1 MTEEHY
7 EYIKI
12 EESKYPERLKMIP
25 HSPRGLY
32 IKGEIPRDDHPSV
45 AIAGARAC
53 SSYGK
58 HQAFEYAKILA
69 EHGIQIISGLAYGID
84 ASAHEGALA
93 GGGETFAVLG
103 CGVDIC
109 YPKENYPLYR
119 DMLANGGGVLSEFSP
134 GSAPQSWHFPIR
146 NRLISGLADAL
157 LIVEAREKSGSLIT
171 ADYALDQGK
180 TVFALPG
187 RVSDALSRGCNY
199 LLYQG
204 AGIAYE
210 PACILQ
216 ELGICEEKSE
226 KKEKKFTEEEQGVYD
241 FLEIQPKSLGELV
254 EETGL
259 IMPVLSG
266 ILLSLQ
272 SKGSAEESYRNYW
285 RKYGEF

>member
-1 MTEEHY
+1 MTAKHY

-12 EESKYPERLKMIP
+12 EDPRYPMRLKMIP
-25 HSPRGLY
+25 KRPGGLY
-32 IKGEIPRDDHPSV
+32 VKGELPGDDLPSV

-58 HQAFEYAKILA
+58 QQAFEFAKVLA
-69 EHGIQIISGLAYGID
+69 GQGVQIISGLAYGID

-93 GGGETFAVLG
+93 AGGKTFAVLG

-109 YPKENYPLYR
+109 YPKENYPVYR
-119 DMLANGGGVLSEFSP
+119 RMIESGGVLSEFAP
-134 GSAPQSWHFPIR
+134 GSAPKPWHFPIR
-146 NRLISGLADAL
+146 NRLISGLADAV
-157 LIVEAREKSGSLIT
+157 LIAEAREKSGSLIT

-187 RVSDALSRGCNY
+187 RVSDALSKGCNY

-204 AGIAYE
+204 AQVAYE
-210 PACILQ
+210 PGCILE
-216 ELGICEEKSE
+216 ELGIFAGKTD
-226 KKEKKFTEEEQGVYD
+226 KKEKNFSKEEQEVYD
-241 FLEIQPKSLGELV
+241 HLEIWPKSLGKLV
-254 EETGL
+254 DETGL
-259 IMPVLSG
+259 KMPVLSG

-272 SKGSAEESYRNYW
+272 LQGTAVESYRNYW